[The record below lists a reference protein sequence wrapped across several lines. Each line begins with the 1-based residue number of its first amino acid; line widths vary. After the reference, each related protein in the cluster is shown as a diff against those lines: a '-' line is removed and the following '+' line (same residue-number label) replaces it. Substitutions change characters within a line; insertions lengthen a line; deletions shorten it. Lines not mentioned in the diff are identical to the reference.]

1 MTVDWSISIGSIV
14 QIIVMAF
21 GGLTV
26 LITIRFDVARLK
38 GDVVDMKAEIK
49 KVGEVLVAMAVQG
62 EQIATLQKQVDELRH
77 GRGFVMEDFMGK
89 RIS

>member
-26 LITIRFDVARLK
+26 LIAIRFDVARLK

-62 EQIATLQKQVDELRH
+62 EQISTLQKQVDELRH
-77 GRGFVMEDFMGK
+77 GRGFVMEDFAGK
-89 RIS
+89 RVI

>member
-26 LITIRFDVARLK
+26 LIAIRFDVARLK

-49 KVGEVLVAMAVQG
+49 KVGDVLVAMAVQG

-77 GRGFVMEDFMGK
+77 GRGFVMEDFAGK
-89 RIS
+89 RVI